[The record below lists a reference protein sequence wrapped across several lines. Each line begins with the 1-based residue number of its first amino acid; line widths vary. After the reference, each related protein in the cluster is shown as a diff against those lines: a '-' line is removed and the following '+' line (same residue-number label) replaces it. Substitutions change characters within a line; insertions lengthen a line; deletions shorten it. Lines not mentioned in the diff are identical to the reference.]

1 MSAKSWSRLG
11 LGCVTFGR
19 EISREESFA
28 VMDYALAHG
37 ITLFDTAEAYGGGA
51 SERIVGEWMASRGV
65 RGEVVLVTKVRP
77 GTPPARL
84 AEALQGSL
92 ERLRCAAVDL
102 YLYHSFDAAAPV
114 DERVAAM
121 DAVARGGLATGIG
134 CSNYDGAQLGN
145 ALAAADRLGA
155 QRFSAVQVNY
165 NLAAREI
172 DAPGGLLDAAAGGAV
187 EVMTYSP
194 LAAGFLTGK
203 YATPDRAAIP
213 AGTRF
218 GVIPGHADIYFHE
231 RNFAMLGRLR
241 AWAERTGMGMER
253 LAMGWVLANP
263 RVRTVLVG
271 AREPRHLDNALA
283 AVAGPLRAEWVEE
296 MSRA

>member
-1 MSAKSWSRLG
+1 MG

-19 EISREESFA
+19 EITRDASFA
-28 VMDYALAHG
+28 VMDYAFARG
-37 ITLFDTAEAYGGGA
+37 IRLFDTAEAYAGGE

-65 RGEVVLVTKVRP
+65 RGDVLLVTKVL
-77 GTPPARL
+77 GKTPPERVAG
-84 AEALQGSL
+84 ALQASL
-92 ERLRCAAVDL
+92 ERLRCDAVDL
-102 YLYHSFDAAAPV
+102 YLYHSFDATAPV

-121 DAVARGGLATGIG
+121 DAIARAGLAAGIG
-134 CSNYDGAQLGN
+134 CSNYDGAQLRES
-145 ALAAADRLGA
+145 LAAADRLGV

-172 DAPGGLLDAAAGGAV
+172 DEPGGLLDAAGDGAV
-187 EVMTYSP
+187 DVMTYSP

-203 YATPDRAAIP
+203 YATADRAAIP
-213 AGTRF
+213 PGTRF
-218 GVIPGHADIYFHE
+218 GVIPGHADIYFNE
-231 RNFAMLGRLR
+231 RNFATLARMRGLS
-241 AWAERTGMGMER
+241 ERTGLGMER

-283 AVAGPLRAEWVEE
+283 SLAEPLRGEWMEE
-296 MSRA
+296 LNGA